1 MRPFETI
8 GGLPVATTGG
18 GTPFSSYRGAPKAA
32 FLSQLI
38 AERHHMATQ
47 RARRQAPV
55 AEALRTYDAGG
66 KIAVRRMPAGYR
78 MSVDALTAQTVS
90 QVTNGW
96 PSEPV

>member
-1 MRPFETI
+1 MRQFEPI
-8 GGLPVATTGG
+8 RSNLPVATGPG
-18 GTPFSSYRGAPKAA
+18 MGFSSYRGAPKAA

-66 KIAVRRMPAGYR
+66 KIAVRRLPPGYR
-78 MSVDALTAQTVS
+78 MSVDA
-90 QVTNGW
+90 
-96 PSEPV
+96 